1 MNEPRD
7 NDSRELSQFGYA
19 QRLRRTMSAFSS
31 FAISFSLISI
41 TTGIF
46 AGFAFGFGEVGP
58 IIIWSWTLVVF
69 GQLLMATV
77 IAELSTRYPL
87 AGYGYQWTSRLVNP
101 HYGYFVGW
109 LLLLQFLTG
118 FPGVCYALAEYAH
131 PFFGLPDAV
140 PVSWLTVAIIS
151 VIAITHIAG
160 IRVASLVND
169 YGVIAEIIGVVAIT
183 VVLLGMFGFSQETD
197 WSRLFQSV
205 NGETGKPAT
214 FSSFCLSLLMG
225 AWCLTGF
232 EAAAD
237 MAEETRN
244 PRKVV
249 PRAVISAEL
258 TSGIAGFL
266 MLVGLLIAIPS
277 IQSVQASKTPLLTIL
292 GTHFGPTVTTITMLF
307 VFVSIFACGV
317 ASMAATTRL
326 IFSLA
331 RDNMLPASGFL
342 KSVHATRQSPT
353 GAIALVWLVSITVVL
368 ILPHLALITSVSAT
382 AGYLGYAAIA
392 WCALQAKQG
401 TTNDSYFSLGRL
413 RKPICFIAMLWTLAV
428 VAALTI
434 PEIDGGHQSAIS
446 TAIGIITGCVL
457 YFADIRQRIQYG
469 AAGPWLHQTPPRPKP
484 KNRQ

>member
-1 MNEPRD
+1 MNKPSD
-7 NDSRELSQFGYA
+7 QDSLELSKFGYT
-19 QRLRRTMSAFSS
+19 QRLRRTMNAFSS

-46 AGFAFGFGEVGP
+46 AGFSFGFREVGP
-58 IIIWSWTLVVF
+58 IIIWSWTIVLF

-77 IAELSTRYPL
+77 IAELSTRFPL
-87 AGYGYQWTSRLVNP
+87 AGYGYQWTSRLMNP

-118 FPGVCYALAEYAH
+118 FPGVCYALAEYSH
-131 PFFGLPDAV
+131 GFFGLPDSF
-140 PVSWLTVAIIS
+140 PVSWLTVVIIS
-151 VIAITHIAG
+151 VIAVTHIAG
-160 IRVASLVND
+160 IRIASLVND
-169 YGVIAEIIGVVAIT
+169 YGVIAEIIGVILIT

-197 WSRLFQSV
+197 WSQLFKSV
-205 NGETGKPAT
+205 NWRTGEAAT

-266 MLVGLLIAIPS
+266 MLAGFLIAIPNIES
-277 IQSVQASKTPLLTIL
+277 IQASETPLLDIL
-292 GTHFGPTVTTITMLF
+292 GAHFGSTTTTITMIF
-307 VFVSIFACGV
+307 VFISIFACGV

-331 RDNMLPASGFL
+331 RDNMLPASTLL

-353 GAIALVWLVSITVVL
+353 GAIAIVALISIAVVL
-368 ILPHLALITSVSAT
+368 ILDDLAKITSVSAT
-382 AGYLGYAAIA
+382 AGYLGYSAIA
-392 WCALQAKQG
+392 LCAFLAKPG
-401 TTNDSYFSLGRL
+401 DTSGEYFSLGRL
-413 RKPICFIAMLWTLAV
+413 RKPICLIAIVWTLGV

-434 PEIDGGHQSAIS
+434 PKIDGGHQSAIS
-446 TAIGIITGCVL
+446 TSIGIAAGIIL
-457 YFADIRQRIQYG
+457 YFLFVYSRIRQG
-469 AAGPWLHQTPPRPKP
+469 TAGPTSEQDYPASEEAE
-484 KNRQ
+484 